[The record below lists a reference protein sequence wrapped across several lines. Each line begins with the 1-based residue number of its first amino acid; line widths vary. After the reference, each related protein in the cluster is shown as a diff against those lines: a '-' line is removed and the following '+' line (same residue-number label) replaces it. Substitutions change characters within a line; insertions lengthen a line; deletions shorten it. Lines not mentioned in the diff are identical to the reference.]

1 MRRIRRTID
10 EPRVE
15 IMPLIDVIFLLL
27 TFFVFALALM
37 VRADVLDVRLPEVAS
52 GAPAAPGAIV
62 TVAINAEGAVFV
74 DGEEIAIEEI
84 VGRVRDR
91 RDELIADGGSAR
103 VLVAPDE
110 NSRSGVVIR
119 VIDALRYAGVGDISV
134 MGRPGAPAS
143 AAPAEGGAG

>member
-1 MRRIRRTID
+1 ME

-15 IMPLIDVIFLLL
+15 LMPLIDVIFLLL

-52 GAPAAPGAIV
+52 GTPASPGAIV
-62 TVAINAEGAVFV
+62 TVAINADGVVFV

-91 RDELIADGGSAR
+91 RDELTAEGGEAR

-134 MGRPGAPAS
+134 MGRPGA
-143 AAPAEGGAG
+143 APAGSEPGGG

>member
-1 MRRIRRTID
+1 MD

-15 IMPLIDVIFLLL
+15 LMPLIDVIFLLL

-52 GAPAAPGAIV
+52 GTPASPGAIV
-62 TVAINAEGAVFV
+62 TVAINADGVVFV

-91 RDELIADGGSAR
+91 RDALTAEGGEAR
-103 VLVAPDE
+103 ILVAPDE

-134 MGRPGAPAS
+134 MGRPGA
-143 AAPAEGGAG
+143 APTDSGG